1 VRDAVE
7 VTMTRGDGDGGDG
20 GDGGDVDEC
29 ELDGVI
35 ARAFTSSDA
44 STTGEA
50 TARLDAY
57 KVRACVRACDGR
69 TDGRTDGGVIG
80 VRMKMMMMG
89 GDDVCD

>member
-1 VRDAVE
+1 
-7 VTMTRGDGDGGDG
+7 MTRGDGDGGDG

-57 KVRACVRACDGR
+57 KVRACLRACVRR
-69 TDGRTDGGVIG
+69 TDGRTDG
-80 VRMKMMMMG
+80 RRRDWCTDE
-89 GDDVCD
+89 DDDDGWRRCV